1 MKEVWTLQLKTNTGV
16 LFSPWNSSQ
25 KVTFLSEWWE
35 ILLAELPVPFQ
46 LCGSLLRDTSGA
58 NSHGTTHCEK
68 FQGKQEANVHLWLE
82 AGGLCLQWVR
92 ICERGRA

>member
-1 MKEVWTLQLKTNTGV
+1 MKEVWTLQPKTNTGV

-25 KVTFLSEWWE
+25 KVAFISEWWE

-58 NSHGTTHCEK
+58 NSRGTMHCEK
-68 FQGKQEANVHLWLE
+68 IPGE
-82 AGGLCLQWVR
+82 AGSKCASLAGSWRSVLAVGQDL
-92 ICERGRA
+92 

>member
-1 MKEVWTLQLKTNTGV
+1 MKEVWTLQPKTNTGV

-25 KVTFLSEWWE
+25 KVTFLTFLSEWWE

-58 NSHGTTHCEK
+58 NSHGTTHH
-68 FQGKQEANVHLWLE
+68 GKIPGE
-82 AGGLCLQWVR
+82 AGSKCASLGGSWRSVLAVGQDL
-92 ICERGRA
+92 